1 MQGERASLE
10 RSEGR
15 KQSRKLWGGCGEAGV
30 QAGERPGVERWR
42 SGGRQTSPLKDVP
55 QEALVRQRRAHGWAG
70 AGAGPGARAVGIG
83 GHGPTGEE
91 RLGSRRRH

>member
-1 MQGERASLE
+1 M
-10 RSEGR
+10 
-15 KQSRKLWGGCGEAGV
+15 

-42 SGGRQTSPLKDVP
+42 SGGRRTSPLKDVP
-55 QEALVRQRRAHGWAG
+55 QEALVRQGRAHCWAGAG

-83 GHGPTGEE
+83 GHGPTGED